1 MKSHITRQ
9 RYHFLMLSMAM
20 NFEVEHIIQ
29 VSQMISF
36 ILPKLTFVRTNSFP
50 CEFFLEINDLVI

>member
-9 RYHFLMLSMAM
+9 RYNFLMLSMAM

-50 CEFFLEINDLVI
+50 CEFF